1 MKDDIDTK
9 AQLVALLEEKARR
22 SKENRMAQFFPDT
35 GDHAR
40 DKYPKHL
47 RFFEAGA
54 IHGERA
60 FIAGN
65 RCGKTI
71 AGAYEMTLHLTGL
84 YPTWWK
90 GRRFDKPISAWA
102 AGISNETVRDVI
114 QKEMLGSFLE
124 LGTGMIPKHL
134 LVGKPVNKPG
144 VPQAIDKCYVLHKT
158 GGISELGFKAYAQE
172 AESFMGTAK
181 DVIWLDEEPT
191 KYNIYTECLTR
202 TMTTKGIIYLT
213 YTPLHGLSDV
223 VLSFLPGGKIPEN
236 NVVPSDYLWEPAGY
250 K

>member
-1 MKDDIDTK
+1 MTNKDK
-9 AQLVALLEEKARR
+9 EQLIILLKEKEKR
-22 SKENRMAQFFPDT
+22 SKENRISQFFPDT
-35 GDHAR
+35 GPHSR

-47 RFFEAGA
+47 KFFEAGA
-54 IHGERA
+54 KHSERA

-71 AGAYEMTLHLTGL
+71 AGAYEMTCHLTGI
-84 YPTWWK
+84 YPDWWK

-114 QKEMLGSFLE
+114 QAELLGKAIE
-124 LGTGMIPKHL
+124 IGTGMIPKHL
-134 LVGKPVNKPG
+134 ILGKPVMKAG
-144 VPQAIDKCYVLHKT
+144 VPQAIDKVYIQHIS

-172 AESFMGTAK
+172 SESFMGTAK

-191 KYNIYTECLTR
+191 KFNIYSECLTR
-202 TMTTKGIIYLT
+202 IMTTEGIIYLT

-223 VLSFLPGGKIPEN
+223 VLSFLPGGMMPPDG
-236 NVVPSDYLWEPAGY
+236 VVPTNYVLDNN
-250 K
+250 

>member
-1 MKDDIDTK
+1 MEDKDK
-9 AQLVALLEEKARR
+9 EQLALLLKEKDRR
-22 SKENRMAQFFPDT
+22 SKENKIYQFFPDT
-35 GDHAR
+35 GEYAR
-40 DKYPKHL
+40 ENYPKHL
-47 RFFEAGA
+47 KFFEAGA
-54 IHGERA
+54 EHGERA

-71 AGAYEMTLHLTGL
+71 AGAFEMTLHLTGL
-84 YPTWWK
+84 YPDWWV
-90 GRRFDKPISAWA
+90 GRRFNKPISAWA
-102 AGISNETVRDVI
+102 AGISNETVRDII
-114 QKEMLGSFLE
+114 QKELLGNYLE

-134 LVGKPVNKPG
+134 LVGKPINKPG
-144 VPQAIDKCYVLHKT
+144 VPQAIDKCYVLHVT

-223 VLSFLPGGKIPEN
+223 VMSFLPGGKIPDN
-236 NVVPSDYLWEPAGY
+236 NIVPSDYLFETSSH

>member
-1 MKDDIDTK
+1 MTNEVDKEK
-9 AQLVALLEEKARR
+9 LVALLKERERR
-22 SKENRMAQFFPDT
+22 HRENRIDQFFPDK
-35 GDHAR
+35 GEHAR
-40 DKYPKHL
+40 HLYPKHL
-47 RFFEAGA
+47 AFFKAGA
-54 IHGERA
+54 QHGERA

-71 AGAYEMTLHLTGL
+71 AGAVEMTYHLTGL
-84 YPTWWK
+84 YPEWWE
-90 GRRFDKPISAWA
+90 GRRFNKAISAWA
-102 AGISNETVRDVI
+102 AGISNETVRDII
-114 QKEMLGSFLE
+114 QKELLGNFLE

-134 LVGKPVNKPG
+134 LVGRPVNKPG
-144 VPQAIDKCYVLHKT
+144 VPQAIDKCYVQHIS

-223 VLSFLPGGKIPEN
+223 VMSFLPGGKIPDG
-236 NVVPSDYLWEPAGY
+236 NVVPSDYMFETQSH